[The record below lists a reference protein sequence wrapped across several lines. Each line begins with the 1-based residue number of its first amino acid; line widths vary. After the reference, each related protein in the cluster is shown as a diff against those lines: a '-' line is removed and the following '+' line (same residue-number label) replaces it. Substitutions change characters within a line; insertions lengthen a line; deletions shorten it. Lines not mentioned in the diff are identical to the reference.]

1 MKRRGLWFA
10 LAAVLFVAL
19 VTGGVAAWAL
29 TAPTRYVARAQILL
43 TPIATGDH
51 TFDGFSVLRDSADP
65 GRAAR
70 TAALLIATPQVAEGV
85 RVQLGLDQS
94 AASLLRNVRVIANP
108 GRNLVTV
115 AASAGS
121 GQRAADIANAFAAQ
135 AIAIRTAHFQSELQT
150 AIARARSR
158 LAAIP
163 PVQRV
168 LPASRALQERL
179 GTLNGL
185 VGTSDPTLDVG
196 SAATPPASPE
206 RTRSL
211 VWIPVAFGGAMLV
224 ALFVLAFALLGRR
237 RTSSREAE
245 AKQLSESIDGRM
257 GELLAEQE
265 RVVRAREELSGIEER
280 DRKSTERER
289 ELERRVSAVTKRESA
304 LARRAGELGARDRDL
319 ERSSRELEKTAA
331 EHKARTTELD
341 AKAAELEAK
350 AEELDALVEELDARE
365 ADLEHREREF
375 GAPPRQALAS
385 VPEPLAEPEPVPAP
399 TPIPV
404 PAPAPRPGPGPA
416 PAPMPQPE
424 LPPAAVAEV
433 VHLRTGAGFNLIDL
447 EHLVSARGQEF
458 PDRAVE
464 WPSYLFF
471 LREHADVDGSLPSSF
486 DYLVEDVFAEL
497 L

>member
-29 TAPTRYVARAQILL
+29 SAPSRFVARSQILL
-43 TPIATGDH
+43 TPIAAGDH
-51 TFDGFSVLRDSADP
+51 TFDGFSLLRDSADP

-70 TAALLIATPQVAEGV
+70 TAAILIATPQVAEGV

-94 AASLLRNVRVIANP
+94 AASLLRQVRVIANP

-115 AASAGS
+115 AASASS

-196 SAATPPASPE
+196 SAATAPTSPE

-211 VWIPVAFGGAMLV
+211 VWIPVAFGGAMLL
-224 ALFVLAFALLGRR
+224 ALIVLAFALLGRR
-237 RTSSREAE
+237 RTKSRAVEVT
-245 AKQLSESIDGRM
+245 QLTQTIDGRM
-257 GELLAEQE
+257 DELLAEQE
-265 RVVRAREELSGIEER
+265 RVRVAREELGDVEAR
-280 DRKSTERER
+280 DRKVASRER
-289 ELERRVSAVTKRESA
+289 ELERRVSAVTKRESS
-304 LARRAGELGARDRDL
+304 LAKRAGELGARDR
-319 ERSSRELEKTAA
+319 ELEHTAGALAATGA
-331 EHKARTTELD
+331 ELEAQ
-341 AKAAELEAK
+341 AAELEARA
-350 AEELDALVEELDARE
+350 AEVEAQAGELDSRE
-365 ADLEHREREF
+365 AELEQRERDF
-375 GAPPRQALAS
+375 AQPARQPLAS
-385 VPEPLAEPEPVPAP
+385 VPEPEPELAPEPAP
-399 TPIPV
+399 IPIPM
-404 PAPAPRPGPGPA
+404 PAPRPGPGPA

-433 VHLRTGAGFNLIDL
+433 VHLRAGSGFNLIEL
-447 EHLVSARGQEF
+447 EHLVSARSGEF

-471 LREHADVDGSLPSSF
+471 LREHADVDGSLPPSF

>member
-10 LAAVLFVAL
+10 LAAVLFVAI

-29 TAPTRYVARAQILL
+29 SAPKRYVARTQILL
-43 TPIATGDH
+43 TPITAGDH

-70 TAALLIATPQVAEGV
+70 TAANLIATAQVAEGV
-85 RVQLGLDQS
+85 RVQLGLDES
-94 AASLLRNVRVIANP
+94 AASLLRQVRVIANP

-115 AASAGS
+115 AASASS

-135 AIAIRTAHFQSELQT
+135 AIAARTAHFQSELQT

-196 SAATPPASPE
+196 SAATPPTSPE

-211 VWIPVAFGGAMLV
+211 VWIPIAFAAAMLL
-224 ALFVLAFALLGRR
+224 ALFALAFALLGRR
-237 RTSSREAE
+237 RTSSRAAE
-245 AKQLSESIDGRM
+245 ASQLAVSIDGRM
-257 GELLAEQE
+257 DELLAEQE
-265 RVVRAREELSGIEER
+265 RALQAREALGDVEAR
-280 DRKSTERER
+280 DRKVVARER

-304 LARRAGELGARDRDL
+304 LARRAGELGARDRDF
-319 ERSSRELEKTAA
+319 ERTARELEKSAA
-331 EHKARTTELD
+331 ENDKKT
-341 AKAAELEAK
+341 AELEAR
-350 AEELDALVEELDARE
+350 AAELDALGEELDARE
-365 ADLEHREREF
+365 AELEHSERELA
-375 GAPPRQALAS
+375 APPRQALAS
-385 VPEPLAEPEPVPAP
+385 VPELAPEPEPAPAP

-404 PAPAPRPGPGPA
+404 PMPAPRPGPGPS

-447 EHLVSARGQEF
+447 EHLVAARSPEF
-458 PDRAVE
+458 PDRAIE

-471 LREHADVDGSLPSSF
+471 LREHAGVDGSLPSSF
-486 DYLVEDVFAEL
+486 DSLVEDVFAEL